1 MRNLNRQFSEAQS
14 KAIRHYTGPS
24 LVLAGPGSG
33 KTTVITHRTK
43 NLIEEYGVNPANI
56 LVITFTKASAIEM
69 QERFE
74 KLMDGVRLPVSFGT
88 FHAIFFRILKYAY
101 NYSAQNIIRE
111 EDRFRLIK
119 ELIEKEELELEDENE
134 FVRSIMAEI
143 GNVKGDM
150 IDINNYYS
158 ANCSDQVFR
167 KIYNKYEEKLRIRN
181 MVDFD
186 DMLIMCYELFKART
200 DILSAWQK
208 KYKYILIDEF
218 QDINRVQYEVMKM
231 LAAPEDNLFIV
242 GDDDQS
248 IYRFRGARPEIMLNF
263 EKDYESAV
271 KIVLDE
277 NYRSTGAIIKDA
289 QSLIKNNKKRFD
301 KDIKAVRDMGSPVKY
316 MEFKSV
322 VEENRYIIED
332 ILKHTQRGG
341 RYSDIAILFRTNIG
355 PRFLVDKLMEYNVP
369 FHMKDTMPNIYEH
382 FIAKDIIS
390 YINIALG
397 ENSRENYLRII
408 NRPKRYISREAL
420 KSEEISLDGLKHFYS
435 DKTWMVERLEKLEFD
450 FVMLRRMSPYAAIN
464 YIRQGIRY
472 DEYLAEYA
480 ELRRMKVEDLYEI
493 INEIAEAAKEY
504 DTYDKWFEHI
514 EDYAKE
520 LENQASKNS
529 KTDNAVE
536 LCTMHSSKGLEYK
549 IVYIIDAVEGVTPHS
564 KATLD
569 EDIEEERRLFY
580 VAATRAKD
588 YLNVFWIKERFN
600 KPVDIS
606 RFVSEMMLD
615 YDDICEG
622 RKVYHRKYGDGVIKK
637 LEDGKAIIYFS
648 KYRKELVFNI
658 EFAFG
663 NKIIQ
668 LK

>member
-88 FHAIFFRILKYAY
+88 FHATFFRILKYAY

-111 EDRFRLIK
+111 EDRFRLVK
-119 ELIEKEELELEDENE
+119 ELIEREELEIEDENE

-158 ANCSDQVFR
+158 TNCSDQVFR
-167 KIYNKYEEKLRIRN
+167 RIYNKYEEKLRNRN

-186 DMLIMCYELFKART
+186 DMLIMCYELFKARP

-520 LENQASKNS
+520 LENQSNKNS

-648 KYRKELVFNI
+648 KYRKEFVFNI

>member
-1 MRNLNRQFSEAQS
+1 
-14 KAIRHYTGPS
+14 
-24 LVLAGPGSG
+24 
-33 KTTVITHRTK
+33 
-43 NLIEEYGVNPANI
+43 
-56 LVITFTKASAIEM
+56 
-69 QERFE
+69 
-74 KLMDGVRLPVSFGT
+74 
-88 FHAIFFRILKYAY
+88 
-101 NYSAQNIIRE
+101 
-111 EDRFRLIK
+111 
-119 ELIEKEELELEDENE
+119 
-134 FVRSIMAEI
+134 
-143 GNVKGDM
+143 
-150 IDINNYYS
+150 
-158 ANCSDQVFR
+158 
-167 KIYNKYEEKLRIRN
+167 

-186 DMLIMCYELFKART
+186 DMLIMCYELFKARP

-263 EKDYESAV
+263 EKDYETAV

-301 KDIKAVRDMGSPVKY
+301 KNIKAVRDIGTPVKY

-322 VEENRYIIED
+322 VEENSYIIED
-332 ILKHTQRGG
+332 ILKHIQRGG

-355 PRFLVDKLMEYNVP
+355 PRFLIDKLMEYNVP
-369 FHMKDTMPNIYEH
+369 FHMKDTMPNIYDH

-420 KSEEISLDGLKHFYS
+420 KNEEISLDSLKHFYS

-450 FVMLRRMSPYAAIN
+450 LVMLRRMSPYSAIN

-504 DTYDKWFEHI
+504 DTYDKWFKHI

-520 LENQASKNS
+520 LENQSNKNS

-622 RKVYHRKYGDGVIKK
+622 RKVYHRKYGDGVIKTI
-637 LEDGKAIIYFS
+637 EDGKAVIYFS
-648 KYRKELVFNI
+648 KYRKEFVFNI

>member
-1 MRNLNRQFSEAQS
+1 
-14 KAIRHYTGPS
+14 
-24 LVLAGPGSG
+24 
-33 KTTVITHRTK
+33 
-43 NLIEEYGVNPANI
+43 
-56 LVITFTKASAIEM
+56 
-69 QERFE
+69 
-74 KLMDGVRLPVSFGT
+74 
-88 FHAIFFRILKYAY
+88 
-101 NYSAQNIIRE
+101 
-111 EDRFRLIK
+111 
-119 ELIEKEELELEDENE
+119 
-134 FVRSIMAEI
+134 
-143 GNVKGDM
+143 
-150 IDINNYYS
+150 
-158 ANCSDQVFR
+158 
-167 KIYNKYEEKLRIRN
+167 
-181 MVDFD
+181 
-186 DMLIMCYELFKART
+186 
-200 DILSAWQK
+200 
-208 KYKYILIDEF
+208 
-218 QDINRVQYEVMKM
+218 
-231 LAAPEDNLFIV
+231 
-242 GDDDQS
+242 
-248 IYRFRGARPEIMLNF
+248 
-263 EKDYESAV
+263 
-271 KIVLDE
+271 
-277 NYRSTGAIIKDA
+277 
-289 QSLIKNNKKRFD
+289 
-301 KDIKAVRDMGSPVKY
+301 
-316 MEFKSV
+316 
-322 VEENRYIIED
+322 
-332 ILKHTQRGG
+332 
-341 RYSDIAILFRTNIG
+341 
-355 PRFLVDKLMEYNVP
+355 
-369 FHMKDTMPNIYEH
+369 MKDTMPNIYDH

-397 ENSRENYLRII
+397 KNSRENYLRII

-420 KSEEISLDGLKHFYS
+420 KNEEISLDSLKHFYS

-450 FVMLRRMSPYAAIN
+450 LVMLRRMSPYSAIN

-504 DTYDKWFEHI
+504 DTYDKWFKHI

-520 LENQASKNS
+520 LENQSNKNS

-622 RKVYHRKYGDGVIKK
+622 RKVYHRKYGDGVIKTI
-637 LEDGKAIIYFS
+637 EDGKAVIYFS
-648 KYRKELVFNI
+648 KYRKEFVFNI